1 MVLAARWAS
10 DHESACLFAP
20 AAADR
25 GRRESCDELV
35 GRSPAAVTP
44 LAEARGLEVTFAVA
58 AGVVRALD
66 GVDLEWRRNEVLG
79 VVGESGCGKTTL
91 ARTLL
96 GLEPPSGGELRFEGA
111 TLDRGGRRN
120 LRRTV
125 QMVFQ
130 DPYQSLNPR
139 MRVSELVQEPLR
151 MQGMARPERVLRAAN
166 ALEDAGLAPAERFW
180 HCYPLELS
188 GGQRQRVA
196 IASALAPEPAGLVCD
211 EPVSAL
217 DVSVRAQV
225 LHLLLGLRR
234 ARGLALLLITHDIG
248 LAWALC
254 DRVAVMYLGRVDRAR
269 QCGRRA
275 RAAAAPVHAGA
286 RRRGSQHTPAAG
298 SGSRAAAGRGARRLA
313 PPGRLPLPP
322 ALPARTRALRRR
334 GRRALRPSGAA
345 GQTAACWY
353 PGSDPRRAG
362 LRALPVMPHLRYEQH
377 TWPELPSS
385 PRATTSS
392 S

>member
-1 MVLAARWAS
+1 M
-10 DHESACLFAP
+10 
-20 AAADR
+20 
-25 GRRESCDELV
+25 
-35 GRSPAAVTP
+35 
-44 LAEARGLEVTFAVA
+44 
-58 AGVVRALD
+58 RALD
-66 GVDLEWRRNEVLG
+66 GVDLEWRQNEVLG

-96 GLEPPSGGELRFEGA
+96 GLEQPSAGELRFEGA
-111 TLDRGGRRN
+111 ALDRGGTRT
-120 LRRTV
+120 LRRKV

-151 MQGMARPERVLRAAN
+151 MQGMARGERVLRAAT

-180 HCYPLELS
+180 HRYPHELS

-248 LAWALC
+248 LAWSLC
-254 DRVAVMYLGRVDRAR
+254 DRVAVMYLGPRRRAR
-269 QCGRRA
+269 HRRRRA
-275 RAAAAPVHAGA
+275 RAPAAPVHAGA
-286 RRRGSQHTPAAG
+286 HRRRAEHPPAARG
-298 SGSRAAAGRGARRLA
+298 PRGDPRRRGARRLA
-313 PPGRLPLPP
+313 ASQRLPLPP
-322 ALPARTRALRRR
+322 ALPARARALRRR
-334 GRRALRPSGAA
+334 GRRAAAERRSRSDRGLLVSRHRAARARRRAYGLTTNVARPISAPNVGAA
-345 GQTAACWY
+345 PLCLTAGHTYQTYVPA
-353 PGSDPRRAG
+353 
-362 LRALPVMPHLRYEQH
+362 
-377 TWPELPSS
+377 SS
-385 PRATTSS
+385 VRTGR
-392 S
+392 